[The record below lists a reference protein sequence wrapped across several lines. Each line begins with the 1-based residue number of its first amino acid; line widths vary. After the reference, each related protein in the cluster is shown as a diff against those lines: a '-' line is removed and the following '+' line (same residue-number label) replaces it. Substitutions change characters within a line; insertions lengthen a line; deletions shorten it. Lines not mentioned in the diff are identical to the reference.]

1 MFDVILAPEAQEFFA
16 AADAPFA
23 KKLARCFLQL
33 EQDPRRH
40 PNIKKLSGEF
50 DGYRRYRVGD
60 WRVIFSVDD
69 GQQRVFVLAVGH
81 RRDVYE

>member
-1 MFDVILAPEAQEFFA
+1 MFEVILAPEVQEFFE
-16 AADAPFA
+16 AADVPLA

-40 PNIKKLSGEF
+40 ANIKRLTGEF

-69 GQQRVFVLAVGH
+69 VKKRVLVLAVGH
-81 RRDVYE
+81 RREVYE